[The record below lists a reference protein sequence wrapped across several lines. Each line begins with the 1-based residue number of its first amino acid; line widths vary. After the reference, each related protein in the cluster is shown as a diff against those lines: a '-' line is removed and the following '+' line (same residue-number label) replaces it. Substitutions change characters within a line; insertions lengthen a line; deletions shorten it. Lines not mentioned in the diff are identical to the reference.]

1 MTLKEEIA
9 LLREQ
14 FGSGNEHPVAR
25 LLDFTDATVAALA
38 ALAGPM
44 MIHDDLANRNN
55 FVRCGCDY
63 CRIMHPLLAKLDK
76 EV

>member
-1 MTLKEEIA
+1 MTFKEEIA

-25 LLDFTDATVAALA
+25 LLDFTDAALA
-38 ALAGPM
+38 ALAAPM
-44 MIHDDLANRNN
+44 MIHDELANRNN